1 MSTPTPSAPS
11 TGYAPVRPL
20 DVTGTAPIPF
30 ARLVSV
36 ELRKMWDT
44 RAGLWLLGSILVVT
58 AAFMLIFFFVAD
70 PADRLF
76 ENFIGISAS
85 PQGFLLPVL
94 GILLV
99 TQEWG
104 QRTAMVTFALEPSR
118 GKVISAK
125 VVAAL
130 VFGAAAFVAAIA
142 IAALFTAIGGAAD
155 GFGDLTVWVFGLF
168 FLLQLLTIIQ
178 GLAYG
183 LLLLNSPAA
192 IVTFFVAPI
201 ASTIVFNLVP
211 GLRDAAPWLD
221 LGTAQQP
228 LFELG
233 GGESLTGEQWA
244 QLGTTTLV
252 WILIPFALGL
262 VRVLRA
268 ELK

>member
-1 MSTPTPSAPS
+1 MSTDTP
-11 TGYAPVRPL
+11 APVRPM
-20 DVTGTAPIPF
+20 DVSGTPRVPF
-30 ARLVSV
+30 GRLVTV
-36 ELRKMWDT
+36 ELRKMYDT
-44 RAGLWLLGSILVVT
+44 RAGLWLLGSIVVVT

-70 PADRLF
+70 SSDRVF
-76 ENFIGISAS
+76 DNFIAFAAT

-118 GKVISAK
+118 SRVVSAK

-130 VFGAAAFVAAIA
+130 VLGAAAFVAALLLA
-142 IAALFTAIGGAAD
+142 TVFTAAGGASE
-155 GFGDLTVWVFGLF
+155 GFAGIDAWLFGLF

-192 IVTFFVAPI
+192 IVAFFVAPI
-201 ASTIVFNLVP
+201 ASSIIFNVVP
-211 GLRDAAPWLD
+211 ALRDSAPWLD

-233 GGESLTGEQWA
+233 GGTSTLTGEQWA

-252 WILIPFALGL
+252 WILIPFVLGL
-262 VRVLRA
+262 VRVMRA

>member
-1 MSTPTPSAPS
+1 MSTTI
-11 TGYAPVRPL
+11 
-20 DVTGTAPIPF
+20 DVTSTPRVPF
-30 ARLVSV
+30 ARLVAV

-44 RAGLWLLGSILVVT
+44 RAGLWLLGSIVVVT

-70 PADRLF
+70 SSDRSF
-76 ENFIGISAS
+76 ENFIGFAAT

-118 GKVISAK
+118 ARVIAAK
-125 VVAAL
+125 VAAAL
-130 VFGAAAFVAAIA
+130 LFGAAAFVAAIVTA
-142 IAALFTAIGGAAD
+142 SIFTALGGSPD
-155 GFGDLTVWVFGLF
+155 GFGDLGVALFGLF
-168 FLLQLLTIIQ
+168 FMLQLLGIIQ

-192 IVTFFVAPI
+192 IVTFFVLPI
-201 ASTIVFNLVP
+201 ASSIIFNVVP
-211 GLRDAAPWLD
+211 GLRDVAPWLD

-228 LFELG
+228 LFDLTA
-233 GGESLTGEQWA
+233 GESLTGEEWA
-244 QLGTTTLV
+244 QLGTTSLI
-252 WILIPFALGL
+252 WIIVPFVLGL
-262 VRVLRA
+262 VRVMRA

>member
-44 RAGLWLLGSILVVT
+44 RAGLWLLGSIVVVT

-70 PADRLF
+70 SSDRVF
-76 ENFIGISAS
+76 DSFIAFAAT

-118 GKVISAK
+118 AKVISAK

-130 VFGAAAFVAAIA
+130 VFGTAAFVAALLL
-142 IAALFTAIGGAAD
+142 AAVFTAVGGAAG
-155 GFGDLTVWVFGLF
+155 GFEGVDAWLFGLF

-201 ASTIVFNLVP
+201 ASSIIFNVVP
-211 GLRDAAPWLD
+211 ALRDAAPWLD